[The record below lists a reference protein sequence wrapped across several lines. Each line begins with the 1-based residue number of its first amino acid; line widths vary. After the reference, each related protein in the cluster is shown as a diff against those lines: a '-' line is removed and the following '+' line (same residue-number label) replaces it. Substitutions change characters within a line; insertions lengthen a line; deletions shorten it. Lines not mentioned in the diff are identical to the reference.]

1 HNSLAHEAGRVRTRS
16 AGPRTG
22 GLGVEL
28 APDHDLRAPWR
39 IERDYWRQLPP
50 ARSLRMNTDSLRADA

>member
-1 HNSLAHEAGRVRTRS
+1 MLKVHNHLAKEAGTVRTRS

-22 GLGVEL
+22 LLGVEL

-39 IERDYWRQLPP
+39 IDRSWWKVLPP
-50 ARSLRMNTDSLRADA
+50 ARSLRMMNES